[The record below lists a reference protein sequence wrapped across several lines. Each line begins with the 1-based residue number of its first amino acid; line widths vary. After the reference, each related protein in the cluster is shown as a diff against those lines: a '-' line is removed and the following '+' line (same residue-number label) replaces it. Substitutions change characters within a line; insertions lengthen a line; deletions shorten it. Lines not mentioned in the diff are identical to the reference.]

1 MPHSKPKRDLA
12 SLVKERPFREF
23 SQWWKMGDE
32 FIQFMSDAIVSK
44 WTELGETKVGME
56 RIQNNLDE
64 YLGLVYGQTTHPDRL
79 KNFFEKD
86 FSTPFYSGEFDA
98 ISYALYRS
106 SYETIAK
113 EHIGIG
119 TAITEQRRGFTKEVG
134 KVFFSSLKEQLQ
146 LDLPSELKIPQQF
159 QGLQKNID
167 LIGEFLVEQ
176 GYLKE
181 YCEFTFS
188 VDVFQADQHILQATD
203 DFLKNINSNGFGY
216 ALYIMGYPAI
226 FPSAVYLYQ
235 MFGEAQHHSSRT
247 IEELFKQVGCTAYE
261 TDDFDPSSFPSDRI
275 VELWKI
281 IS

>member
-86 FSTPFYSGEFDA
+86 FSTLFYSGEFDA

-134 KVFFSSLKEQLQ
+134 KVFFFIFKGATS
-146 LDLPSELKIPQQF
+146 IR
-159 QGLQKNID
+159 
-167 LIGEFLVEQ
+167 
-176 GYLKE
+176 
-181 YCEFTFS
+181 FTFRIENS
-188 VDVFQADQHILQATD
+188 AT
-203 DFLKNINSNGFGY
+203 
-216 ALYIMGYPAI
+216 
-226 FPSAVYLYQ
+226 
-235 MFGEAQHHSSRT
+235 
-247 IEELFKQVGCTAYE
+247 
-261 TDDFDPSSFPSDRI
+261 
-275 VELWKI
+275 
-281 IS
+281 ISGTSKKY